1 VGGAIVLA
9 MGAVVA
15 FQLHPYVERTSPG
28 VSYDSFYYVWRTRL
42 VEAEGLEPFRSLPP
56 VIRPNLDRPGFPIV
70 APLVSA
76 FGIDAYTFMILVR
89 GVAAVAIGAA
99 AGAVSIGLLRQ
110 PMWGLAILVIA
121 LGTSAAV
128 TGTAIG
134 SLENLLAD
142 GPLMAAAATVPLVLH
157 GRASPA
163 ALMALLAGAV
173 LLHWVVAL
181 LFAALVLGTLATIA
195 IVGALARTE
204 HSQSPV
210 RYGSVVVGVLA
221 GLAIGAM
228 LLPALPRAVP
238 PLTTSLGSLGNV
250 HRFGLYEI
258 PVLVPLA
265 LVGAALALS
274 RADPAGRS
282 AIVLFIV
289 WAASIPVAVA
299 ASWILPE
306 TLKLFRIAAFGLGIP
321 ALIGVG
327 LVMLIRIGTDRWRT
341 LGAAGATLLAA
352 VVATVA
358 AASQSGPF
366 NDAAASQ
373 LAARYEQARNA
384 SAYLTAA
391 GIERPVVFLVRR
403 RPWMFDRVFRAA
415 MPSTL
420 ISRMHVYVGELDDLL
435 EAGPLSDPSRP
446 RLAELSSTWWDLAWP
461 EPHAVI
467 DSDPVVIGVDDPS
480 SSDAAS
486 LPIGT
491 RLTVLRGP
499 PPSAV
504 LAPPDPIDVSWARA
518 MTWTLIVLLLLG
530 AVGYGW
536 SRALIDASR
545 SVAIALS
552 PAWGVAVLSL
562 VGVVAARLGVPMR
575 GWTAGAAVLLASAA
589 GLGLMAARSARP
601 SRPGHASRTGVR

>member
-1 VGGAIVLA
+1 
-9 MGAVVA
+9 MGVVVA
-15 FQLHPYVERTSPG
+15 FQLHPYVERASPG

-42 VEAEGLEPFRSLPP
+42 VEVAGLEPLRSLPA

-70 APLVSA
+70 ATLVSA

-89 GVAAVAIGAA
+89 AVAAVAIGAA
-99 AGAVSIGLLRQ
+99 AGAVSVGLLRQ

-142 GPLMAAAATVPLVLH
+142 CPLMAAAATVPLVLH
-157 GRASPA
+157 RRASPA
-163 ALMALLAGAV
+163 TLMALLAAAV

-181 LFAALVLGTLATIA
+181 LFAALVLGTVATLA
-195 IVGALARTE
+195 IVRALARTE
-204 HSQSPV
+204 RLQS
-210 RYGSVVVGVLA
+210 RAGSGSVVVGVLA
-221 GLAIGAM
+221 GLALGAM
-228 LLPALPRAVP
+228 LLPALPRALP

-250 HRFGLYEI
+250 HRLGLYEI

-265 LVGAALALS
+265 LLGAALALN

-289 WAASIPVAVA
+289 WAASIPAAVA
-299 ASWILPE
+299 MSWILPE

-321 ALIGVG
+321 VLIGVG
-327 LVMLIRIGTDRWRT
+327 LVMLIRVGADRWRT
-341 LGAAGATLLAA
+341 LGAAGAILLAA
-352 VVATVA
+352 VVLTVA
-358 AASQSGPF
+358 VASQSGPF

-384 SAYLTAA
+384 GAYLTDA
-391 GIERPVVFLVRR
+391 GIERPIVFLVNR

-420 ISRMHVYVGELDDLL
+420 ISKTHVYVGELDDLL
-435 EAGPLSDPSRP
+435 EARPLSDPSRP

-461 EPHAVI
+461 EPDAVI
-467 DSDPVVIGVDDPS
+467 DSDPVVIRVDDAS

-486 LPIGT
+486 LPIGAG
-491 RLTVLRGP
+491 LTVLRGP
-499 PPSAV
+499 PPSTD
-504 LAPPDPIDVSWARA
+504 LAPLDPIDVSWTRA
-518 MTWTLIVLLLLG
+518 MTWTLLVLLLLG

-536 SRALIDASR
+536 TRALIDVSR

-552 PAWGVAVLSL
+552 PACGVAVLSL
-562 VGVVAARLGVPMR
+562 VGVIAARLGMPMR
-575 GWTAGAAVLLASAA
+575 GWTAGATVLVASGA
-589 GLGLMAARSARP
+589 GLGLMAARSAGLGR
-601 SRPGHASRTGVR
+601 RDRATGTGVG